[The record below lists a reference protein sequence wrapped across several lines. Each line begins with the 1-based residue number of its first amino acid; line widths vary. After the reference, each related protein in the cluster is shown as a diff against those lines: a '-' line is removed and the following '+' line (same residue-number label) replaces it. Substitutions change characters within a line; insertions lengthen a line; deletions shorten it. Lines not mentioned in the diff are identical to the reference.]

1 MSTQPVSNR
10 SSYTSPSTKS
20 LTAPMES
27 QPWRAWPDWVNVVLG
42 VFFAVSSLFVTN
54 MSFMWS
60 VILGAVVALVA
71 LWALATAAPQLAE
84 WVQVVAGVVTFISP
98 WIGGFASGLAGWI
111 AWGVGIV
118 VILLALW
125 SIYQPRSTK
134 A

>member
-1 MSTQPVSNR
+1 
-10 SSYTSPSTKS
+10 
-20 LTAPMES
+20 MES